1 MDVLLRVGAHHVH
14 HQLQQA
20 RVQVLDLVRVYI
32 GRLRRKLED
41 DPAARALC
49 SPRRASATASRR
61 CSSHPRSGFCLF
73 IYFAPV

>member
-41 DPAARALC
+41 DPA
-49 SPRRASATASRR
+49 SPRSVLTEPGVGYR
-61 CSSHPRSGFCLF
+61 
-73 IYFAPV
+73 FAPLQ